1 MIKKQMQTHCNY
13 CLAAKKTVLQNYQQ
27 NCPEAK
33 FLNTEETCALK
44 IAQATLFH

>member
-1 MIKKQMQTHCNY
+1 MHTYYNHC
-13 CLAAKKTVLQNYQQ
+13 LTAKKTVLQNYQQ

-44 IAQATLFH
+44 IAQASFSLLSTT